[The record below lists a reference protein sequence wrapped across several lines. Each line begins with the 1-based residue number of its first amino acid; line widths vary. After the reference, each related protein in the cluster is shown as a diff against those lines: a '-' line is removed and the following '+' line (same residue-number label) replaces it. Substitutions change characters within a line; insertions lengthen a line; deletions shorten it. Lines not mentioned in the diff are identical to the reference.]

1 MQTETQKIRH
11 SLCHHID
18 NKEQSWD
25 LDPSLIHTVK
35 HCADN
40 EAHYLWSCYVVLLS
54 EYFSEFGVTYASI
67 F

>member
-18 NKEQSWD
+18 IKQQSWD

-40 EAHYLWSCYVVLLS
+40 EAHYL
-54 EYFSEFGVTYASI
+54 
-67 F
+67 